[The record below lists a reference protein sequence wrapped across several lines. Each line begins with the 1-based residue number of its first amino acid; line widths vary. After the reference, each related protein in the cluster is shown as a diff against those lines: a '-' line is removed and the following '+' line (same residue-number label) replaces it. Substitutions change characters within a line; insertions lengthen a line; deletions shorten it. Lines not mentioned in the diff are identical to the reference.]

1 MDMEKPVLV
10 WRYWMRKPAVALA
23 GSFLWAQLTKYGFV
37 GVVVNLAGFIIY
49 LLLTWKWLD
58 PKMAVSLMYP
68 IGAFLGYF
76 GNSKFVFFYSGSH
89 LSGLLRWFLAHSIG
103 YTINIAILYTF
114 VDQLGYPH
122 PLIQAIAIFVVAGIL
137 FLLFRYYVFPQKALA

>member
-1 MDMEKPVLV
+1 MHKHF
-10 WRYWMRKPAVALA
+10 AALTKN
-23 GSFLWAQLTKYGFV
+23 SFLTQLASYSLV
-37 GVVVNLAGFIIY
+37 GVAINLAGFLIY

-76 GNSKFVFFYSGSH
+76 GNSKLAFFYSGSH
-89 LSGLLRWFLAHSIG
+89 LFGLLRYVLAHFIG
-103 YTINIAILYTF
+103 YGTNIAILYTF
-114 VDQLGYPH
+114 VDLLGYPH
-122 PLIQAIAIFVVAGIL
+122 PFIQAIAIFVVAGIL